1 MILDLI
7 NPYTLKIIISCRKED
22 SINQISNRINLSYG
36 WTYEWVQKLADSG
49 VFKLTRMKVYLN
61 KNNYFYKKTLK
72 YIKEVLSDKASFYYE
87 ILSLFGIKYA
97 FTKLDSVFIWTEG
110 GYNISRYKDFYPI
123 YIKVDKK
130 DKPVFD
136 YYCKKLNLRVNKNK
150 GVFYKVSYL
159 KGFEVDYLDKIPV
172 DSLKATISFM
182 NKNKYNFEPAL
193 EMIKEI
199 YNKKINIK
207 YKEVLTNV

>member
-1 MILDLI
+1 MITMILDLI
-7 NPYTLKIIISCRKED
+7 NPHILKIMISSRKED

-36 WTYEWVQKLADSG
+36 WTYEWTQKLANYG

-61 KNNYFYKKTLK
+61 ENNYFYKKTLK
-72 YIKEVLSDKASFYYE
+72 YIKEVLSNKVSFYYE

-97 FTKLDSVFIWTEG
+97 FTKLDAVFVWTMG

-130 DKPVFD
+130 DKYIFE
-136 YYCKKLNLRVNKNK
+136 YYCRKLNLRINKK
-150 GVFYKVSYL
+150 KSIFYKVVYL
-159 KGFEVDYLDKIPV
+159 NDFEVDYLDKIPV
-172 DSLKATISFM
+172 DSLRKTLSFM
-182 NKNKYNFEPAL
+182 KQHKYNFEPAL

-199 YNKKINIK
+199 YNKKN
-207 YKEVLTNV
+207 